1 MHIGYIYQTSRVN
14 YAKTMTFK
22 FKFEN
27 QITCEGI
34 EPWLNKKTLPLQHK
48 LPTKQLDPTH
58 RKTCCNFINN

>member
-48 LPTKQLDPTH
+48 
-58 RKTCCNFINN
+58 